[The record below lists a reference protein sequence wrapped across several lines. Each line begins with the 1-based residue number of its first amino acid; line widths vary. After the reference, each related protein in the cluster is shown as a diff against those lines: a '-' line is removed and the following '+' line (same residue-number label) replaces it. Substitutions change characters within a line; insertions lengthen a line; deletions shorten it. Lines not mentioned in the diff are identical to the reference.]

1 MTDRPVTRALFVLGV
16 VAFCLFLFTYLAG
29 IGLTRMNSALVALG
43 VLLIFAVATFLAE
56 RGKRKSG

>member
-29 IGLTRMNSALVALG
+29 IGLTRMSSALVAVG

-56 RGKRKSG
+56 RSKKKGG